1 MHNSAAPIRLL
12 PGKVINMTK
21 TSKTNKTIKVAGK
34 TVKASPVRRRKVETP
49 TPVVVETAQVAEA
62 PVVEAPVAEATP
74 VAVASAAPA
83 HFTIPDLGVTDLLVS
98 REGFKQLPGKTWHRL
113 TGRFDKQTIR
123 QAIAAMAALE
133 LRLPV
138 ALELV
143 TWPSFRPHMVA
154 QLAAVAANQ
163 DVKIVL
169 EWVWN
174 NQGFTWREAYE
185 AFPRAGY
192 PGCTATKAEIGKF
205 NKLVSLLDA
214 LRKEGKTSIRS
225 VDLLAQACH
234 LLGWIK

>member
-62 PVVEAPVAEATP
+62 PVVEAPVAEAQ
-74 VAVASAAPA
+74 AV
-83 HFTIPDLGVTDLLVS
+83 FLIPDLGKEDLVMG
-98 REGFKQLPGKTWHRL
+98 REGHHQLPGKTWYSLSRKF
-113 TGRFDKQTIR
+113 GKDPVR
-123 QAIAAMAALE
+123 QAIAVMVALADIRLPLALE
-133 LRLPV
+133 L
-138 ALELV
+138 A
-143 TWPSFRPHMVA
+143 TWPAFRPHMVA

-169 EWVWN
+169 EWVWKA
-174 NQGFTWREAYE
+174 GKGWSWKEAYT
-185 AFPRAGY
+185 AFPRAGF
-192 PGCTATKAEIGKF
+192 PGCKATRQEIGKL
-205 NKLVSLLDA
+205 NKLVDLMDG
-214 LRKEGKTSIRS
+214 LRKGGKTSVWN